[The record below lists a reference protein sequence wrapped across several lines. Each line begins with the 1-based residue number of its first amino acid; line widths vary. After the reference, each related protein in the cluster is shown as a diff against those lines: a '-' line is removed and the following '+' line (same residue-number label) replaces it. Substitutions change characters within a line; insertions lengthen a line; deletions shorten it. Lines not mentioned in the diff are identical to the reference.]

1 LRWQSQSSIIPGRG
15 ALPSDKPL
23 SHTIITGAAM
33 AEISYSVRASQML
46 ENILEQM
53 EAESA
58 CDDIDMDMVDGV
70 LKIVFEDGGQI
81 IINRQEPLEQLW
93 VASPLGPA
101 HFSFDTERELWVDAK
116 NGSTLMETL
125 SQALTLK
132 LGETVTLRD

>member
-1 LRWQSQSSIIPGRG
+1 
-15 ALPSDKPL
+15 
-23 SHTIITGAAM
+23 M
-33 AEISYSVRASQML
+33 ADISYSVRASQML
-46 ENILEQM
+46 DNIQEQM

-101 HFSFDTERELWVDAK
+101 HFSFDTERNLWIDAK